1 MALIIKMFLKRGEPL
16 KWPNATLFATKEQA
30 FMLKV
35 TTVII
40 NFFFC
45 DSLGRKEPSGV
56 RQKNIS
62 KQGLTCV
69 VLLVHYDVIPE
80 IRLASVV
87 CTYGLGAVISQEM
100 DDGQERP
107 VAYASQTL
115 QLSVSDSNY
124 VQIKCRAFWQS
135 FFGLRDSINCTDKKL
150 SY

>member
-1 MALIIKMFLKRGEPL
+1 M
-16 KWPNATLFATKEQA
+16 
-30 FMLKV
+30 
-35 TTVII
+35 
-40 NFFFC
+40 
-45 DSLGRKEPSGV
+45 
-56 RQKNIS
+56 
-62 KQGLTCV
+62 
-69 VLLVHYDVIPE
+69 IPE

-124 VQIKCRAFWQS
+124 VQIKRKAFWQY
-135 FFGLRDSINCTDKKL
+135 FFGLRNSINCTDKKL